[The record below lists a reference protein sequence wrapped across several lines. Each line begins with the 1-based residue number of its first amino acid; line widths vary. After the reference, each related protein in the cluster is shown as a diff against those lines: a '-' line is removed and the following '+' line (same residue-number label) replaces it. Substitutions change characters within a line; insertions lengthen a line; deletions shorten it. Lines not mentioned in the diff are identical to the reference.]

1 MDKRFGGPIVRDV
14 LSAIAPEAAE
24 MVTAPCLRAVISPAE
39 LMVATEV
46 FEVAHVIL
54 LADLEEPS
62 EYCAVALY
70 CCVKPA
76 ATVLF
81 CGDTLIA

>member
-1 MDKRFGGPIVRDV
+1 
-14 LSAIAPEAAE
+14 
-24 MVTAPCLRAVISPAE
+24 
-39 LMVATEV
+39 MVATEV